1 MIDGVLVKISS
12 IMKEDTISDAV
23 EKVVTKTAYIAS
35 GVTVFSGLTV
45 NEWGVVVGATI
56 AIITAGFNI
65 WFKMKYL
72 RPKARSRSVISERRK
87 HEDQDD
93 D

>member
-1 MIDGVLVKISS
+1 MIDGIMIKLSS
-12 IMKEDTISDAV
+12 IMKEDSLTDAV
-23 EKVVTKTAYIAS
+23 EKVVTKTAYVAS

-45 NEWGVVVGATI
+45 NEWGVIVGATI

-87 HEDQDD
+87 HEDHDD
-93 D
+93 E